1 MIDTVRRWIDRVQ
14 RTTDEYVQVPPVL
27 TAWLDQARA
36 EVAEATGDLVPERW
50 AGLVSVWDELGC
62 RFFAAGAR
70 YRQADALLRAGGGRL
85 AGDRAE
91 ATRLLAA
98 AGRTAAEL
106 GAEPLCRDV
115 ADLTRR
121 ARLRLGDESPETPPA
136 PTASSPFGLTDR
148 ELDVLRLVNDGRSNG
163 EIGTQLFIS
172 TKTASVHVSNILR
185 KLGASNR
192 IEAAAIARRHQLLGR

>member
-1 MIDTVRRWIDRVQ
+1 MIEAVRGWIDRVQ
-14 RTTDEYVQVPPVL
+14 RTTDEYLHVPPVL
-27 TAWLDQARA
+27 TAWLDQART

-50 AGLVSVWDELGC
+50 AGLASAWDELGC

-91 ATRLLAA
+91 ATRLLGA

-106 GAEPLCRDV
+106 GAEPLGRDI

-121 ARLRLGDESPETPPA
+121 ARLRLGDESPETMPA
-136 PTASSPFGLTDR
+136 RTASSPFALTDR

-163 EIGTQLFIS
+163 EIGTALFIS

-185 KLGASNR
+185 KLGAANR
-192 IEAAAIARRHQLLGR
+192 IEAAAIARRHQLVGR